1 MRSGFHG
8 LMCISSFLVSM
19 SIFLRLPGRF
29 YGAESCKVVSF
40 PLSISHFW
48 KEAGPGGSIPQFFKK
63 MASRWRC
70 RIGGTESF
78 AGLRWRNGI

>member
-48 KEAGPGGSIPQFFKK
+48 KEAGPGEDLF
-63 MASRWRC
+63 
-70 RIGGTESF
+70 
-78 AGLRWRNGI
+78 RNF